1 MYIVVAGG
9 GMVGGRLVRRLLEKR
24 HDVVM
29 VDTNQEICNKLYA
42 ETGVVAVNGKENQH
56 GKQILKLGNNRNLR
70 AGYRIKH
77 IYNGKSH
84 LKTRKLP
91 R

>member
-29 VDTNQEICNKLYA
+29 IDTDREI
-42 ETGVVAVNGKENQH
+42 ED
-56 GKQILKLGNNRNLR
+56 R
-70 AGYRIKH
+70 
-77 IYNGKSH
+77 
-84 LKTRKLP
+84 
-91 R
+91 